1 MRTAVCDVGTRLR
14 LARARSASS
23 GCEKSVS
30 NPRSASY
37 AGRATSSPVREK
49 KLVRKASAAAIASGL
64 VPEEVAGTEAVALP
78 DVVDAAEEPDSAEP
92 PAVPSVPVAVPDPVL
107 AEAVGVATDHGRAF
121 PGEV

>member
-64 VPEEVAGTEAVALP
+64 VPEEVALGEAELEEVAGTEAVALSE
-78 DVVDAAEEPDSAEP
+78 VEGEAESP
-92 PAVPSVPVAVPDPVL
+92 
-107 AEAVGVATDHGRAF
+107 
-121 PGEV
+121 

>member
-37 AGRATSSPVREK
+37 AGRATSSLVREK
-49 KLVRKASAAAIASGL
+49 KMVRKASAAAIASGL
-64 VPEEVAGTEAVALP
+64 VPEEVALGEAELEEVAGTEAVALSE
-78 DVVDAAEEPDSAEP
+78 VEGEAESP
-92 PAVPSVPVAVPDPVL
+92 
-107 AEAVGVATDHGRAF
+107 
-121 PGEV
+121 